1 MTTPTLFTS
10 TLRSLLTALMLALA
24 ACGGGVET
32 GGTGAGAYVQGPISG
47 FGSIIVSGVRFD
59 DGCAACIVDA
69 DNVRFARE
77 NLRLGML
84 VEVESGPISDDGS
97 GGRIATATR
106 VRLASELLG
115 PVGAIDLANAR
126 IGVLGQ
132 LVRLTPATVV
142 DGVSGGASELAT
154 DDIVEVYGF
163 FDPNGGYVATRIERR
178 PGMPANYRIR
188 GAVRNLDV
196 VARTLRI
203 GLQLFDLTPT
213 GVPAGLTQDGQ
224 FVRLAL
230 RTTQVGG
237 RWPVVG
243 ATVEIRSAGDRDE
256 AEAEVE
262 GLISEFTSDAQ
273 FSVNGVR
280 VDASNTVKPPGLG
293 VGIRVKVRGR
303 SQAGVLIA
311 ATVNIRSD
319 DDAFSEGVD
328 IRDLIGSSPD
338 TATKTFTL
346 RGVTVFYG
354 LVPPDRFDN
363 GTAADLAAGRR
374 VRVRGVLSADRTRV
388 VATRIEFINN

>member
-1 MTTPTLFTS
+1 MTTPTFLIS
-10 TLRSLLTALMLALA
+10 TLRSLLTALLLALA

-69 DNVRFARE
+69 DNSRFARE

-115 PVGAIDLANAR
+115 PVGLIDLDNAR

-142 DGVSGGASELAT
+142 DGVAGGASALAT

-163 FDPNGGYVATRIERR
+163 FDPIGGYVATRIERR
-178 PGMPANYRIR
+178 TGMPANYRIR
-188 GAVRNLDV
+188 GAVRNLDAL
-196 VARTLRI
+196 ARTLRI
-203 GLQLFDLTPT
+203 GLQFFDLTAT
-213 GVPAGLTQDGQ
+213 GVPAGLIDGQ
-224 FVRLAL
+224 FVRLKL
-230 RTTQVGG
+230 QTSQVGG
-237 RWPVVG
+237 RWPV
-243 ATVEIRSAGDRDE
+243 ASIAVESSSVGDRD
-256 AEAEVE
+256 EAEVE
-262 GLISEFTSDAQ
+262 GLISEFTSASQ

-280 VDASNTVKPPGLG
+280 VDASNASNTAGLALG
-293 VGIRVKVRGR
+293 VRVKVRGR
-303 SQAGVLIA
+303 SQAGVLQA
-311 ATVNIRSD
+311 ATVDIRSD
-319 DDAFSEGVD
+319 NDVFNEGVD
-328 IRDLIGSSPD
+328 VRDLIGSVPN
-338 TATKTFTL
+338 TATQTFTL

-354 LVPPDRFDN
+354 LVPPDRFSN
-363 GTAADLAAGRR
+363 GTVDDLAFGRR

-388 VATRIEFINN
+388 IATRIDFINN